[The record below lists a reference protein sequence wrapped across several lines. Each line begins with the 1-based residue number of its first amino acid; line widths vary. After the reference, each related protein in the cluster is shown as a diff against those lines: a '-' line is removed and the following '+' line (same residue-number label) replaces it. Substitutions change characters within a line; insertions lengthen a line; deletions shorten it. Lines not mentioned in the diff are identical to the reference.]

1 MRSLRPFLAPLLVL
15 LAVVALGVESAGTP
29 HAHTSADP
37 AFFNQE
43 HDLTTLAT
51 SRSGA
56 PVPATVPAV
65 SPLLVVAALVAAV
78 AARPFATPRRHGDS
92 RAPPALPA

>member
-1 MRSLRPFLAPLLVL
+1 MRSVRPFLAPLLVL
-15 LAVVALGVESAGTP
+15 LAVLALGVESASTP
-29 HAHTSADP
+29 HAHKSADP

-51 SRSGA
+51 FRSGA
-56 PVPATVPAV
+56 PVPDTVPAL
-65 SPLLVVAALVAAV
+65 SPILVVAFLVAV
-78 AARPFATPRRHGDS
+78 VVARPSTTPCRYSQS